1 MNTVKREELAQKI
14 IKRYNKLVLERTNFE
29 EFFRDV
35 RNYIRPTRQAID
47 GAEITVAQRF
57 TNKRFDSTASEA
69 SRIMATSMQ
78 NALIPQSSRWFGLKI
93 PDGHPMSMLNNF
105 NPVSAWFQDA
115 SMRIFNSLSGSNF
128 YTVMGEAF
136 YDFVTFGTINIL
148 IEEKDLKDENFAGFN
163 FKGIPVGRFVFDEDY
178 TGKTDT
184 VYWEYTRTA
193 RQMHQ
198 EFEKKLLPD
207 AVIEC
212 LEENPDKQFTVIKCI
227 KPNEDHDYGKADS
240 FEFIS
245 FDVEKG
251 SKLVVKESGFSDLP
265 FVVARF
271 ERVTGE
277 LWGRSPADIAMP
289 DIISLNRLREMEL
302 KALSKAVDP
311 PILAPDENILGTFRL
326 NPNAINFTRD
336 PERWKFMRF
345 EGRLDF
351 SSLKANELKQSIR
364 NIYLADQL
372 ILPEKLNMTAEEII
386 TIRQQQQRLLG
397 PQIARMEAECL
408 GPIITRCFN
417 IMLRSGGFANPPE
430 ELGGLDEIDIQY
442 LGPIAKT
449 QRLEGM
455 QSAQAWV
462 QQLVSVASVKP
473 EVLDHLDSDA
483 LADYIADMTSVPHQV
498 RASDEAIAKSREERA
513 KVEAENR
520 QMAMNQQIAETA
532 NKAAP
537 AVKELSE
544 VPIGLFQ

>member
-1 MNTVKREELAQKI
+1 
-14 IKRYNKLVLERTNFE
+14 
-29 EFFRDV
+29 
-35 RNYIRPTRQAID
+35 
-47 GAEITVAQRF
+47 
-57 TNKRFDSTASEA
+57 
-69 SRIMATSMQ
+69 MQ

-93 PDGHPMSMLNNF
+93 PDGHPMGILNNF
-105 NPVSAWFQDA
+105 NPVSAWFQES
-115 SMRIFNSLSGSNF
+115 SMRIFNSLHSSNF

-184 VYWEYTRTA
+184 VYWEYIRTS

-198 EFEKKLLPD
+198 EFEKKMLPD
-207 AVIEC
+207 AVVEC
-212 LEENPDKQFTVIKCI
+212 LEDNPDKQFTVIKCI
-227 KPNEDHDYGKADS
+227 KPNEDKEYGKADS
-240 FEFIS
+240 FGFTS
-245 FDVEKG
+245 YDVEKS
-251 SKLVVKESGFSDLP
+251 SKLILKESGFNDLP

-417 IMLRSGGFANPPE
+417 IMLRSDGLPPAPE
-430 ELGGLDEIDIQY
+430 ELEGLDEIEIQY
-442 LGPIAKT
+442 LGPIART

-498 RASDEAIAKSREERA
+498 RASDEDIAQAREERA

-520 QMAMNQQIAETA
+520 QMAMNQQLAETA